1 MYTQIDT
8 STQTARQKLMGTC
21 LACVLLLQDTGSAKE
36 LCLGRGAVLNTGFQK
51 RLVEVLL
58 MQRPEGR
65 GDPSWQHKVPFPD
78 TFTAPCCCGWRCGFP
93 LLLGPLNPYLTA
105 WYTALL
111 VGRSSALAVSVRVF
125 PSHTGRW
132 RMDGDHQGATLAPA
146 ASLALGESS
155 SASQVPGSS
164 FCL

>member
-51 RLVEVLL
+51 RLVEVML

-65 GDPSWQHKVPFPD
+65 GDASRQHKVPFPD
-78 TFTAPCCCGWRCGFP
+78 TFSCSFP